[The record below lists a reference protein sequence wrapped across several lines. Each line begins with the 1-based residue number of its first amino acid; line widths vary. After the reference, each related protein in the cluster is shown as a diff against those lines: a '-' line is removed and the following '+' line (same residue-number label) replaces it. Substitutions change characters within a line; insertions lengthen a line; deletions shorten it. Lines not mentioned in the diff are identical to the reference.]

1 MYEQQSWTGVSQNLD
16 TTGTVSMSIGETYP
30 VYPDSPEY
38 KVYPKIKRPISFPFI
53 KNEFDACV
61 SVTEPCGQLTNPV
74 DLVQELNEKV
84 STVESP
90 RILTPIQAYELALN
104 TLKTFENKWEAY
116 VKEEA
121 RLLSVFDEDE
131 D

>member
-1 MYEQQSWTGVSQNLD
+1 MFDQNWTGISLSID
-16 TTGTVSMSIGETYP
+16 TTGTISTSIEETYP
-30 VYPDSPEY
+30 VYPDSSEY
-38 KVYPKIKRPISFPFI
+38 EIYPKIKRPISFPFTT
-53 KNEFDACV
+53 KEFDVCATL
-61 SVTEPCGQLTNPV
+61 TEPCGQLTNPV

-84 STVESP
+84 STAESP

-104 TLKTFENKWEAY
+104 TLKTFENKWENY

>member
-1 MYEQQSWTGVSQNLD
+1 MFEQSWTGVYQNID
-16 TTGTVSMSIGETYP
+16 TTGTVSTSIGETDS
-30 VYPDSPEY
+30 VYPDSSEY
-38 KVYPKIKRPISFPFI
+38 EIYPKIKRPISFPFI
-53 KNEFDACV
+53 TKEFDACV
-61 SVTEPCGQLTNPV
+61 SLTEPCGQLTVPV
-74 DLVQELNEKV
+74 DLVQVLNEKA

-104 TLKTFENKWEAY
+104 TLKTFETKWEAY

-121 RLLSVFDEDE
+121 RLLSIFDEDE